1 MSVADYTQANV
12 IVVFLLQFAAFLAYG
27 SPYMT
32 ILARYAADLFNISLT
47 QPQEAAF
54 AQYADALIEWN
65 QRVNLTAITASDEIA
80 VKHFLDSLTIAT
92 VQEMGAPLRV
102 IDVGSG
108 AGFPGIPLKIVY
120 PQLQMTLL
128 EATGKKIAFL
138 DHVIQLLNLSNTRTL
153 KARAEEAGQMRDQ
166 REGYDLALA
175 RAVARLPV
183 LLEYL
188 LPLVKVGGR
197 CIAMKG
203 KTAHAEAADSTRA
216 LKMLGGRLAHIHDFQ
231 LPNIEEKHHLVVVEK
246 IAPTPIG
253 FPRKPGTP
261 SQKPL

>member
-1 MSVADYTQANV
+1 M
-12 IVVFLLQFAAFLAYG
+12 
-27 SPYMT
+27 MT
-32 ILARYAADLFNISLT
+32 LARYAADFNVAVT
-47 QPQEAAF
+47 PPQEVAF
-54 AQYADALIEWN
+54 AQYADALVDWN
-65 QRVNLTAITASDEIA
+65 TRVNLTAITAPEEIQ
-80 VKHFLDSLTIAT
+80 VKHFLDSLTIAS
-92 VQEMGAPLRV
+92 VHNLSAPLKV

-108 AGFPGIPLKIVY
+108 AGLPGMPLQIVY
-120 PQLQMTLL
+120 PHLQMTLL
-128 EATGKKIAFL
+128 EATGKKVAFL
-138 DHVIQLLNLSNTRTL
+138 EHVIQLLGLENARTL

-166 REGYDLALA
+166 REQYDLALA

-203 KTAHAEAADSTRA
+203 KTARTEAADSARA
-216 LKMLGGRLAHIHDFQ
+216 LKMLGGKLVGVHDFQ
-231 LPNIEEKHHLVVVEK
+231 LPDIEEQHHLVVVEK

-253 FPRKPGTP
+253 FPRKPGVP